1 MNKITEEDLLE
12 YVSEVGQFEKEHRK
26 YSSFY
31 CWVIHTITQEDV
43 KILAEEGVDASDFLN
58 VYVSR
63 NGMWDDSNG
72 AEWDGV
78 TYEKVEEYQELVP
91 EVVIPEHYVTKTRTQ
106 EFEPVW
112 EK

>member
-12 YVSEVGQFEKEHRK
+12 YVSDVGDFQKDHRK
-26 YSSFY
+26 YGSFY
-31 CWVIHTITQEDV
+31 CSASHTITEEDI

-58 VYVSR
+58 VCITL

-72 AEWDGV
+72 TEWDSMDFC
-78 TYEKVEEYQELVP
+78 KVEEYKELVP

-106 EFEPVW
+106 EFKPVW